1 VIDWERG
8 VFGLGYFL
16 FDIGWWQRLVR
27 LMMLALYRM
36 VRWYA
41 GWVMDVQGD
50 SVIHNTQHVKK
61 ALSFPGAGAQSGRD
75 VRVPLQA

>member
-1 VIDWERG
+1 MG
-8 VFGLGYFL
+8 TSL
-16 FDIGWWQRLVR
+16 FSSQESPSQVCEWDP
-27 LMMLALYRM
+27 
-36 VRWYA
+36 
-41 GWVMDVQGD
+41 QGD

>member
-1 VIDWERG
+1 MSASRVAEY
-8 VFGLGYFL
+8 VH
-16 FDIGWWQRLVR
+16 QLVR
-27 LMMLALYRM
+27 PQFEIRKTPRNRPGVYLTTISSEPQGFGALP
-36 VRWYA
+36 
-41 GWVMDVQGD
+41 QGD